1 MGLEL
6 ISRAP
11 PSARRWIAST
21 PVIYLAHDLE
31 ELATVRQWVAG
42 HWDRLPPVI
51 ADWIGTNTDL
61 THIYAIAIT
70 LIFVAMAAIA
80 IAAASPRASRTMLL
94 VFALTVTIRLG
105 NALLHIG
112 EAAFTRSYVPGL
124 VTAVLLVVPY
134 SIWLVLR
141 LERAALVR
149 HEAVH
154 VLFISGL
161 LLQIPVIAVV
171 LLLATLIAR

>member
-1 MGLEL
+1 MGLQL
-6 ISRAP
+6 LNTH

-31 ELATVRQWVAG
+31 ELATVRHWVAAQ
-42 HWDRLPPVI
+42 WDRLPPLI
-51 ADWIGTNTDL
+51 ASWVGNNADL

-70 LIFVAMAAIA
+70 LIFVVMAAIA
-80 IAAASPRASRTMLL
+80 IAAASPRASRTIILI
-94 VFALTVTIRLG
+94 FALTVMIRLG

-112 EAAFTRSYVPGL
+112 QAAFTRGYVPGL
-124 VTAVLLVVPY
+124 ATAVLLVVPY

-141 LERAALVR
+141 LERSMLIR

-154 VLFISGL
+154 ILFISGL
-161 LLQIPVIAVV
+161 MLQIPVIAVV